1 MRKPHRK
8 RLLAWLL
15 TAALLLT
22 NLPVSVLSEEVVE
35 NPIQTEIVEK
45 DEQKA
50 GEGPVLPDSPPEE
63 TSEPI
68 EPPISQE
75 PNETP
80 ESGEPSETVETPADE
95 NAPDISDQDESE
107 TPEPSDSDIEET
119 PSPEVPEETEA
130 PDADSTDEPPA
141 EEVPAEETPV
151 PEESPLPDDE
161 EAFSVSEAI
170 LEYGYAYAAANAE
183 SVIYED
189 TALTAP
195 LFTLKEDG
203 GVLLITEETE
213 TAFKVWWIT
222 YADEPLSGY
231 IAKSDIADIS
241 ISEENR
247 QVLKEQRPCG
257 FSTSDIGYMD
267 AFVLL
272 GELTISE
279 EASEATPAPEPQA
292 SFLQAGD
299 YAAVTTETRVYLSID
314 ETMTED
320 DNGDGWQGVFTR
332 NAVVYVES
340 VQKDAFG
347 RDWCEVCYLF
357 GADDADGKLIWTDTD
372 TRQVPSLSGLPM
384 AS

>member
-8 RLLAWLL
+8 QRLAWLL

-22 NLPVSVLSEEVVE
+22 HLPVSILSEEIIE
-35 NPIQTEIVEK
+35 NPIQTEIVEQNEPETAEEPNLS
-45 DEQKA
+45 DF
-50 GEGPVLPDSPPEE
+50 PTEE
-63 TSEPI
+63 TGEPT
-68 EPPISQE
+68 EPPVSEE

-80 ESGEPSETVETPADE
+80 EPSEPSGTMEIPADE
-95 NAPDISDQDESE
+95 NTPDIPDQDKSE
-107 TPEPSDSDIEET
+107 TPEPSDSDIEEI
-119 PSPEVPEETEA
+119 PSPEDPEEM
-130 PDADSTDEPPA
+130 PDTGSTDEPP
-141 EEVPAEETPV
+141 VEETPI

-161 EAFSVSEAI
+161 EAFSVSEAL
-170 LEYGYAYAAANAE
+170 LEYGYAYAAAYAE

-213 TAFKVWWIT
+213 TAFKVWWLT

-231 IAKSDIADIS
+231 IAKSDISDIS

-247 QVLKEQRPCG
+247 QALKEQCSCG
-257 FSTSDIGYMD
+257 FITSDIGYMD

-279 EASEATPAPEPQA
+279 KAPEATPAPEPQA
-292 SFLQAGD
+292 PFLQTGD

-320 DNGDGWQGVFTR
+320 DNGDDWQGVFTR
-332 NAVVYVES
+332 DAVVSVES
-340 VQKDAFG
+340 VQQDALG
-347 RDWCEVCYLF
+347 RDWCEIRYLY

-372 TRQVPSLSGLPM
+372 TLQVPSLSGLPM

>member
-8 RLLAWLL
+8 QLLAWLL
-15 TAALLLT
+15 TAALLLS

-35 NPIQTEIVEK
+35 NPIQTEIVEQ

-50 GEGPVLPDSPPEE
+50 SEETALPDSPPEE
-63 TSEPI
+63 TGEPI
-68 EPPISQE
+68 EPPVSEE
-75 PNETP
+75 PDEMP
-80 ESGEPSETVETPADE
+80 DSGGQSETAEIPTDE
-95 NAPDISDQDESE
+95 NNPDIPAQDKSE

-130 PDADSTDEPPA
+130 PDADSTDEPSI
-141 EEVPAEETPV
+141 EDVSAEETPI

-170 LEYGYAYAAANAE
+170 LEYGYAYAAAYPE

-189 TALTAP
+189 ADLTAP

-241 ISEENR
+241 FSEEAR
-247 QVLKEQRPCG
+247 QTLKEQRPCG
-257 FSTSDIGYMD
+257 FITSDIGYMD

-279 EASEATPAPEPQA
+279 EAPEATPAPEPQA
-292 SFLQAGD
+292 SLLQTGD

-320 DNGDGWQGVFTR
+320 DNGD
-332 NAVVYVES
+332 
-340 VQKDAFG
+340 D
-347 RDWCEVCYLF
+347 
-357 GADDADGKLIWTDTD
+357 
-372 TRQVPSLSGLPM
+372 
-384 AS
+384 